1 MLNGL
6 FRIERLISGGT
17 ADERLSARREYS
29 RPLVDKLMTLL
40 RKIRLNSSRYGAAVM
55 KSVDYILD
63 DEVAFR
69 RFLDDG
75 HVEMHNIAAE
85 RMFRHIAM
93 GRRNW
98 MHVGSHDAAEN
109 ISFVY
114 SLLESCKLNDL
125 SFGEYI
131 EDICTRIMHG
141 DEDYESMLPC
151 DYKPSK
157 TADETP
163 SVA

>member
-1 MLNGL
+1 M
-6 FRIERLISGGT
+6 RKSERV
-17 ADERLSARREYS
+17 RE
-29 RPLVDKLMTLL
+29 
-40 RKIRLNSSRYGAAVM
+40 IRLNSSRYGSPVM
-55 KSVDYILD
+55 KAVNYILD

-85 RMFRHIAM
+85 RMAM

-98 MHVGSHDAAEN
+98 MHVGSHVAAEN

-125 SFGEYI
+125 SFGDYV
-131 EDICTRIMHG
+131 EDICARMMRG
-141 DEDYESMLPC
+141 DKDFESLLPC
-151 DYKPSK
+151 DYK
-157 TADETP
+157 D
-163 SVA
+163 

>member
-1 MLNGL
+1 M
-6 FRIERLISGGT
+6 
-17 ADERLSARREYS
+17 
-29 RPLVDKLMTLL
+29 K
-40 RKIRLNSSRYGAAVM
+40 AVN
-55 KSVDYILD
+55 YILD

-75 HVEMHNIAAE
+75 HVEMHNVAAE

-98 MHVGSHDAAEN
+98 MHVGSHGAAEN

-125 SFGEYI
+125 SFGDYV
-131 EDICTRIMHG
+131 EDICERMMRG
-141 DEDYESMLPC
+141 EKDFESLLPC
-151 DYKPSK
+151 DYKDSK
-157 TADETP
+157 SAGSGQT
-163 SVA
+163 VA

>member
-1 MLNGL
+1 M
-6 FRIERLISGGT
+6 E
-17 ADERLSARREYS
+17 RREAIQKYS
-29 RPLVDKLMTLL
+29 LPLVDKLMTLL
-40 RKIRLNSSRYGAAVM
+40 RKIRLNSNRYGAPVM
-55 KSVDYILD
+55 KAVNYILD

-98 MHVGSHDAAEN
+98 IHVGSHEAAEN

-114 SLLESCKLNDL
+114 SLLESCKLNDMP
-125 SFGEYI
+125 FGDYI

-141 DEDYESMLPC
+141 EKNFDRLLPC
-151 DYKPSK
+151 DYKNLEAAGSEQ
-157 TADETP
+157 A
-163 SVA
+163 VA